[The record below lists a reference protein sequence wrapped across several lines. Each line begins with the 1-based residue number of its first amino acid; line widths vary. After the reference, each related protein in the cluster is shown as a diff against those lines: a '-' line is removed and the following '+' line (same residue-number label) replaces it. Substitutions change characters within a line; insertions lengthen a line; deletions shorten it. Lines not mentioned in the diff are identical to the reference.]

1 MDKLRIAPCAS
12 VSLSV
17 GGGTVLPPTGARLA
31 WGVASRA
38 VSIRALCLIHIS
50 TDARRTGI
58 TGQEP
63 KLAGCGEGRVGHGG
77 AAILGLPH
85 CTLLHLF
92 GSSEQ
97 PCGLGR
103 QGHML

>member
-17 GGGTVLPPTGARLA
+17 GGGTVVPPTGARLA

-63 KLAGCGEGRVGHGG
+63 RLTGCGEGRAGHRRSRHLVL
-77 AAILGLPH
+77 APLYFASSLWILRTALWAG
-85 CTLLHLF
+85 
-92 GSSEQ
+92 
-97 PCGLGR
+97 
-103 QGHML
+103 